1 MEFEKEDMDNKYTQ
15 ELHDYRHRE
24 LKTIVEFIGSLLQS
38 KATSE
43 YTRGALD
50 LFSKLILIPLD
61 MAGTPE
67 ERVLI
72 NNIISK
78 EFEEVKI
85 DLVRKLTFR
94 DD

>member
-1 MEFEKEDMDNKYTQ
+1 MDNKYTQ
-15 ELHDYRHRE
+15 ELHEYRKLE
-24 LKTIVEFIGSLLQS
+24 LRVITEFVSSLLQS

-61 MAGTPE
+61 MASDPE
-67 ERVLI
+67 ERNLI